1 MTEFEDSPWDGGASN
16 WPDANSYCRD
26 CLIDMNE
33 GEKTKDKCKLPY
45 RKNGSSKVNKG
56 ALRALV
62 GGRGI
67 TRVEGVPKEKLVNA
81 ANRIISWYRQ
91 AFGQPAPESVYNIAG
106 KNRPMTK
113 AIIHKAKNGSYKFLG
128 IYSNN
133 YLDKDEAVLSFE
145 AHKEFAAWVK
155 ANNVKLPITVL
166 HQPKYPE
173 VFHIGVYM
181 ALKGGMITPE
191 QYSQIYQKVYAP
203 YAVGVTEHIIP
214 YKGFVIVIGNIFK
227 NKYDKIEL
235 IHKSSKAWGM
245 SHGFLP
251 LRRNA
256 EDKNIIEQYRSFEL
270 SILPN
275 SFAANEL
282 TVAGIK
288 EN

>member
-1 MTEFEDSPWDGGASN
+1 MTEFEDSPWDGSASN
-16 WPDANSYCRD
+16 WPDAASYCSD

-33 GEKTKDKCKLPY
+33 GEKTKDKCKLPF

-67 TRVEGVPKEKLVNA
+67 TRVEGVPKEMKVRA

-91 AFGQPAPESVYNIAG
+91 AFGQPAPESVYAIAG
-106 KNRPMTK
+106 KKRPMTK
-113 AIIHKAKNGSYKFLG
+113 AVIHKAKNGEYRFLG

-133 YLDKDEAVLSFE
+133 YEDKDEAILSWE

-155 ANNVKLPITVL
+155 ANDVQLPITVM
-166 HQPKYPE
+166 HMPKYPE
-173 VFHIGVYM
+173 AFHIGLYLAM
-181 ALKGGMITPE
+181 KYSKITPVE
-191 QYSQIYQKVYAP
+191 YSQIYQKIYAP
-203 YAVGVTEHIIP
+203 YAIGVTEYIIP
-214 YKGFVIVIGNIFK
+214 YKGFVIVIGKIFK

-235 IHKSSKAWGM
+235 IHKSKKTWGM
-245 SHGFLP
+245 SHGFFP
-251 LRRNA
+251 LARNE
-256 EDKNIIEQYRSFEL
+256 EDKNVIEQYRSFEL

-288 EN
+288 EI